1 MSGKIKIL
9 ALIGVAALAVLLAGI
24 PPGNSA
30 GDLCCGNYV
39 GTPLKA
45 MFYNSYTELGVTYTS
60 NIFNDVPGYYY
71 QCLAP
76 GDSCVYLFAQQGHA
90 GIWVTK
96 ADSGRYVQMLFDG
109 EKETPTDTACALN
122 AYFIDATGINGD
134 RAAGF
139 MFRTT
144 AGYTGSEDANGEL
157 VLTSTGANLVLGNMV
172 PGQTAYCNTW
182 IEFSVADD
190 PTTPSCPS
198 YIRGKQII
206 DKCDESQ
213 DTYHIDGSPVK
224 VSCESVGSK
233 RRWVLRPIHQ
243 PFWIYTQVKIKKTI
257 TWNKSYSAVGT
268 EWRDIWSDGRS
279 VTCHHG
285 KFYFPFELIFEEL

>member
-9 ALIGVAALAVLLAGI
+9 ALICVAALAVLLAGI
-24 PPGNSA
+24 PSGSSA

-39 GTPLKA
+39 GKPLRA
-45 MFYNSYTELGVTYTS
+45 VFSNSYKYKDSGPTYYS

-76 GDSCVYLFAQQGHA
+76 GDSCVYLFRGGHA

-109 EKETPTDTACALN
+109 EKETPTDASCALN
-122 AYFIDATGINGD
+122 AYFIDATGINEA

-144 AGYTGSEDANGEL
+144 AGYTESSNEAGEL
-157 VLTSTGANLVLGNMV
+157 VLMSMGANLVLGNMV

-190 PTTPSCPS
+190 PTTPSCRDPKT
-198 YIRGKQII
+198 GI
-206 DKCDESQ
+206 DKCNEAQ

-224 VSCESVGSK
+224 VSCESVGGK
-233 RRWVLRPIHQ
+233 RRWVIRPIHE
-243 PFWIYTQVKIKKTI
+243 PFWIYTPVKIKKTI

-268 EWRDIWSDGRS
+268 EWRDIWSDGHS